1 MVQEKLDIEKKMD
14 NLDYPL
20 RHTIENKALNAL
32 IDELWC
38 KRNGMLFVKD
48 FNPWKGSSIIN
59 YSNPNERR
67 AVEIMYEENRKEEL
81 EDSKRMYSRIHPK
94 LPLQ

>member
-1 MVQEKLDIEKKMD
+1 MQEKSDIEKEMD
-14 NLDYPL
+14 NLDYLL

-38 KRNGMLFVKD
+38 KRNGMPFVKD
-48 FNPWKGSSIIN
+48 FNPWNSSIIN

-81 EDSKRMYSRIHPK
+81 EDSKRMYSRSHPK